1 MKDQVTQALQTMD
14 TESLL
19 AEAVLAAFL
28 FVSE

>member
-1 MKDQVTQALQTMD
+1 MQDKVTQALQAID
-14 TESLL
+14 TETML